1 MNLHFNPRRA
11 VVYVSLSKCN
21 VSRIQARFVLSG
33 VTKAS
38 VEARTRD
45 SARERD
51 VRSRDTES
59 GRPFS
64 CRVAFAKHA
73 GRRTHAASCRDEAD
87 DLENLA
93 CE

>member
-51 VRSRDTES
+51 VRSREL
-59 GRPFS
+59 R
-64 CRVAFAKHA
+64 RAA
-73 GRRTHAASCRDEAD
+73 GRSPAASRLPNTPVVARTPRVVGTKPMI
-87 DLENLA
+87 
-93 CE
+93 